1 MRKVIISIGLL
12 AIFSLTVFGVVSCK
26 DNTHVHSMESVAAVE
41 AACTE
46 DGNIAYYKCSV
57 CGKYFS
63 DADGKEEITVD
74 SVVVP
79 AKGHSLESVAAVDA
93 TCVDAGN
100 IAYYK
105 CSVCGKYFSDADGKN
120 EITADS
126 VVVPAKGHSLES
138 IAAVDATCE
147 ATGNIA
153 YYKCSVCGKYFSDAD
168 GQNEITAD
176 SVVVP
181 AKGHS
186 LESIA
191 AVGATCV
198 DAGNIAYYKCSVCGK
213 YFSDADGKNEITADS
228 VVVPAKGHS
237 LESIAAVDATCVD
250 AGNIAYYKC
259 SVCGKYFSDEA
270 GKNEITADSVVVPA
284 KGHSLE
290 SVAAV
295 DATCDA
301 TGNIAYY
308 KCSVCG
314 KYFSDADGKE
324 EITVDSVV
332 IPAKG
337 HEIVSVPA
345 VDTTCEATG
354 NIAYYKCSVCGKY
367 FSDADGKNEISA
379 DSVVVPAKGHTIVS
393 VEVREATCSEVG
405 IKVACY
411 QCSVCG
417 KYFSDEAGQ
426 NELAEEDVAIPTIDH
441 TYSAEVVTEPTAT
454 SEGSAILTCSVCG
467 YKEEIVLP
475 VLTEEN
481 YENGT
486 YNYQLVYQ
494 YNEDKFDR
502 YAEYTY
508 AKISLSNELVFKTY
522 VSSIKKASRYGS
534 VSVQSGSM
542 TGQFLSMYAS
552 ATSLDGVTSGLE
564 IQNFS
569 DSYYK
574 FSITTADIML
584 DVALICSDG
593 TVTDFPVTIDSRSFM
608 FELNTDYVYY
618 LVFFGLSSRTNID
631 YKLEK
636 TTVPTISLSKTYI
649 CSNLAGGNIYAGQNG
664 GSIVVLIDSDVV
676 EGDYNI
682 YMEGALAGRGNFIV
696 EVNGVQINTVP
707 SASPV
712 GAMAT
717 IHIKAGDF
725 VTIIS
730 QNLNSMSFRIS
741 LKSA

>member
-1 MRKVIISIGLL
+1 MY
-12 AIFSLTVFGVVSCK
+12 AA
-26 DNTHVHSMESVAAVE
+26 NTSR
-41 AACTE
+41 
-46 DGNIAYYKCSV
+46 
-57 CGKYFS
+57 
-63 DADGKEEITVD
+63 
-74 SVVVP
+74 
-79 AKGHSLESVAAVDA
+79 VAAVDA
-93 TCVDAGN
+93 TC
-100 IAYYK
+100 
-105 CSVCGKYFSDADGKN
+105 
-120 EITADS
+120 E
-126 VVVPAKGHSLES
+126 
-138 IAAVDATCE
+138 E
-147 ATGNIA
+147 A
-153 YYKCSVCGKYFSDAD
+153 
-168 GQNEITAD
+168 
-176 SVVVP
+176 
-181 AKGHS
+181 
-186 LESIA
+186 
-191 AVGATCV
+191 
-198 DAGNIAYYKCSVCGK
+198 
-213 YFSDADGKNEITADS
+213 
-228 VVVPAKGHS
+228 
-237 LESIAAVDATCVD
+237 
-250 AGNIAYYKC
+250 
-259 SVCGKYFSDEA
+259 
-270 GKNEITADSVVVPA
+270 
-284 KGHSLE
+284 
-290 SVAAV
+290 
-295 DATCDA
+295 
-301 TGNIAYY
+301 
-308 KCSVCG
+308 
-314 KYFSDADGKE
+314 
-324 EITVDSVV
+324 
-332 IPAKG
+332 
-337 HEIVSVPA
+337 
-345 VDTTCEATG
+345 G

-426 NELAEEDVAIPTIDH
+426 NELAEEDVVIPTIDH

-486 YNYQLVYQ
+486 YNYQLVYE
-494 YNEDKFDR
+494 YNDLLNMFDR

-508 AKISLSNELVFKTY
+508 AKISLSNELVFKTNL
-522 VSSIKKASRYGS
+522 SSPIKKASRYGS

-636 TTVPTISLSKTYI
+636 TTVPTISLSKTYT

>member
-41 AACTE
+41 ATCTE

-63 DADGKEEITVD
+63 DADGKEEITAD
-74 SVVVP
+74 SVVIP
-79 AKGHSLESVAAVDA
+79 AKGHEIVSVPAVD
-93 TCVDAGN
+93 T
-100 IAYYK
+100 
-105 CSVCGKYFSDADGKN
+105 
-120 EITADS
+120 
-126 VVVPAKGHSLES
+126 
-138 IAAVDATCE
+138 TCE
-147 ATGNIA
+147 A
-153 YYKCSVCGKYFSDAD
+153 
-168 GQNEITAD
+168 
-176 SVVVP
+176 
-181 AKGHS
+181 
-186 LESIA
+186 
-191 AVGATCV
+191 
-198 DAGNIAYYKCSVCGK
+198 
-213 YFSDADGKNEITADS
+213 
-228 VVVPAKGHS
+228 
-237 LESIAAVDATCVD
+237 

-295 DATCDA
+295 DATC
-301 TGNIAYY
+301 
-308 KCSVCG
+308 
-314 KYFSDADGKE
+314 E
-324 EITVDSVV
+324 E
-332 IPAKG
+332 A
-337 HEIVSVPA
+337 
-345 VDTTCEATG
+345 G

-426 NELAEEDVAIPTIDH
+426 NELAEEDVVIPTIDH

-486 YNYQLVYQ
+486 YNYQLVYE
-494 YNEDKFDR
+494 YNDLLNMFDR

-508 AKISLSNELVFKTY
+508 AKISLSNELVFKTNL
-522 VSSIKKASRYGS
+522 SSPIKKASRYGS

-636 TTVPTISLSKTYI
+636 TTVPTISLSKTYT